1 MRDHQPDIL
10 GDGEAVLVWGGACG
24 ELAGAL
30 DLLAGFLA
38 GRQPP
43 GAVTGYPRLSRRL
56 EGLREACSAAARQQ
70 QTARHRELALS
81 AQAHIPQEPLCAPA
95 HIAIN
100 SDTAAILSTKQAGER
115 LGYTEQ
121 HVRLLCSTGRL
132 EATLG
137 PRKVWQ
143 IAESSVAAYKDAT
156 RRRNPSGRDHA
167 EGHAGDAGRPEY
179 SAAA

>member
-56 EGLREACSAAARQQ
+56 EGLREACSTAARQQ
-70 QTARHRELALS
+70 QAARYQELA
-81 AQAHIPQEPLCAPA
+81 IVAPA
-95 HIAIN
+95 QPLPQPALVAPGQPGGS
-100 SDTAAILSTKQAGER
+100 SDTATISVAQAVEL
-115 LGYTEQ
+115 LGVSRQ
-121 HVRLLCSTGRL
+121 RVNVLCSSGRL
-132 EATLG
+132 EARYG

-143 IAESSVAAYKDAT
+143 ITESSVAAYKDAT